1 MSVVINS
8 HLIDNGV
15 KIKFRTINTYDNN
28 LWVGYVEGIVTYSM
42 ARALSDVNKLH
53 EEVLKDTPGVGP
65 VEEQEFIIL
74 STTDSN
80 DDGVR
85 ELFAVSWIN
94 EPSLDVISTG
104 INVDLRIYD
113 IPESSVANAI
123 QVLAE
128 AGFKAKVI

>member
-53 EEVLKDTPGVGP
+53 EEVLKDTLVLVQLKSKNLLSYLRQTQMTMGCVSCLQLVG
-65 VEEQEFIIL
+65 L
-74 STTDSN
+74 MN
-80 DDGVR
+80 HR
-85 ELFAVSWIN
+85 WKLF
-94 EPSLDVISTG
+94 P
-104 INVDLRIYD
+104 R
-113 IPESSVANAI
+113 
-123 QVLAE
+123 VLM
-128 AGFKAKVI
+128 